1 MLVHPMQPRM
11 PMPVVMHPGVPQHVV
26 MQPGVPQPVMVQP
39 GAPQPV
45 MMQPG
50 MLHQGMLPPPMGT
63 MMPMYPTMQGFSQG
77 PPQGGPY
84 PCYRPHL

>member
-1 MLVHPMQPRM
+1 
-11 PMPVVMHPGVPQHVV
+11 MPVVMHPGVPQPVV
-26 MQPGVPQPVMVQP
+26 MQPGVPQTVMMQP
-39 GAPQPV
+39 GVPQPV

-50 MLHQGMLPPPMGT
+50 MLHQGMMPQPMGT